1 MSNEQNESSGVFEI
15 ARIRKL
21 IELLREFDLNE
32 IDLHDATQRIRIKRG
47 GVPMVSA
54 MQAAGMMPAVSAA
67 AASSSTVSAP
77 SEDDKNVAFI
87 KSPMVGSFYARSKPD
102 QPAYV
107 KVGDV
112 VAPDT
117 VVCIVEAMKMFNE
130 IPAGISGKI
139 VEVYVKDGD
148 AVDVNKPLFKLAV

>member
-1 MSNEQNESSGVFEI
+1 MSKEQNDSSGVFEI
-15 ARIRKL
+15 SRIRKL

-54 MQAAGMMPAVSAA
+54 MQAAGIMPAVAASAA
-67 AASSSTVSAP
+67 STSAVSAP
-77 SEDDKNVAFI
+77 LEDDKNVAFI
-87 KSPMVGSFYARSKPD
+87 KSPMVGSFYARPKPD

-130 IPAGISGKI
+130 IPAGIAGKI

>member
-1 MSNEQNESSGVFEI
+1 MSKEQDESSDVFGI
-15 ARIRKL
+15 ARIRNL
-21 IELLREFDLNE
+21 MELLREFDLNE
-32 IDLHDATQRIRIKRG
+32 IDLQDAAQRIRLKRG
-47 GVPMVSA
+47 GIPMVSA
-54 MQAAGMMPAVSAA
+54 MSATGMFPASSAA
-67 AASSSTVSAP
+67 ATSTTK
-77 SEDDKNVAFI
+77 SEDDKNAVFI
-87 KSPMVGSFYARSKPD
+87 KSPMVGSFYSRPKPD
-102 QPAYV
+102 QPSFV

-112 VAPDT
+112 VAPET